1 MLHLRG
7 ILLLDGIVLQ
17 LGLLFE
23 GIFTKADKRLIPWEF
38 GATDEASVLWGG
50 MVVDGIAALVDF
62 HGLPVVLVL
71 LRRLFEAGLRGHID
85 ALDVLLHIF
94 VQLRGVS
101 FMEPVGSVVR
111 VLSMKSGICLHE
123 TLLIL

>member
-1 MLHLRG
+1 
-7 ILLLDGIVLQ
+7 
-17 LGLLFE
+17 
-23 GIFTKADKRLIPWEF
+23 
-38 GATDEASVLWGG
+38 

-85 ALDVLLHIF
+85 ALDILLHVF

-111 VLSMKSGICLHE
+111 VLCIKSRIRLHE
-123 TLLIL
+123 TLLILQMTRVSDLGFPHFVLLP